1 MLCLR
6 TINSLILCTS
16 NADAYSIL
24 VAGLVAQ
31 GKLSV
36 EFTIHLMGGTEMAV
50 ILAYT
55 PTLSL
60 SQSLF
65 LSTARMLTANSYFQT
80 DADLTQTSATLD
92 TASKAIL
99 WSAIVWDSLGS
110 IIHNL
115 CCFRVQYAYLARF
128 FFSVASKKQPSAT
141 ETQKRGKYTAF
152 PFLSPF
158 FFSLYHSFPP
168 PINLKNKNT

>member
-1 MLCLR
+1 
-6 TINSLILCTS
+6 
-16 NADAYSIL
+16 
-24 VAGLVAQ
+24 
-31 GKLSV
+31 
-36 EFTIHLMGGTEMAV
+36 MGGTETAV

-60 SQSLF
+60 SLC
-65 LSTARMLTANSYFQT
+65 LSTAHMLTANSYFQT

-128 FFSVASKKQPSAT
+128 FFRQS
-141 ETQKRGKYTAF
+141 ECG
-152 PFLSPF
+152 
-158 FFSLYHSFPP
+158 
-168 PINLKNKNT
+168 I